1 MHNVELYRD
10 DAHLCVLLNESEEL
24 DEGGI
29 HSNQFLILHQE
40 FGVLLDPG
48 GFGVMP
54 DVLDAMLAY
63 CEPEQ
68 IRYIV
73 CCQQIELSGFVAH
86 KLSAFP
92 GRGGKA

>member
-48 GFGVMP
+48 GFGVMA
-54 DVLDAMLAY
+54 DVLEAMLTY

-68 IRYIV
+68 IRSSAHSSQIV
-73 CCQQIELSGFVAH
+73 TPCS
-86 KLSAFP
+86 
-92 GRGGKA
+92 RR